1 VSLSNVFDPRPPRF
15 RLGILCAATV
25 SGWFFSALEKTM
37 TSGFQTAPHRRVV
50 FCDFDGTITGE
61 ETFTGMLRRFTPALY
76 QAMLPDMMAGRVTIK
91 EACTRLL
98 SSIPSSRFGEILDY
112 ARSRPVRPGLV
123 EFMDFLEAAGV
134 PLVLVSGG
142 LREMALTVLGPL
154 KDRFEAVY
162 ALDVD
167 LDGPFLEVRPGFEGE
182 AEWVDKVR
190 VMARYRAEES
200 VLVGDGVTDLN
211 IAREASLVFA
221 RDYLKD
227 YLTARKRPFV
237 PWETF
242 HDVVAHLKAR
252 WGTSP

>member
-1 VSLSNVFDPRPPRF
+1 M
-15 RLGILCAATV
+15 
-25 SGWFFSALEKTM
+25 SGLQA
-37 TSGFQTAPHRRVV
+37 APHRRVV

-61 ETFTGMLRRFTPALY
+61 ETFTGMLQRFTPALF
-76 QAMLPDMMAGRVTIK
+76 QAMLPDMMALRITIK

-98 SSIPSSRFGEILDY
+98 SSIPSSRYEEILSY

-123 EFMDFLEAAGV
+123 QLMDFLEAEGV

-142 LREMALTVLGPL
+142 LRDMALTVLGPL

-167 LDGPFLEVRPGFEGE
+167 LGGSFLKVRPGFEGE

-190 VMARYRAEES
+190 IMALYPAEES
-200 VLVGDGVTDLN
+200 VVIGDGVTDLN
-211 IAREASLVFA
+211 IAREATLVFA
-221 RDYLKD
+221 RDFLQD
-227 YLTARKRPFV
+227 TLQAQERPFV

-242 HDVVAHLKAR
+242 HDVVAHLRGR
-252 WGTSP
+252 WGA